1 MLLDIQYE
9 IARQR
14 GEELRRRA
22 EAERLIR
29 AARPQRRTRIR
40 VRETIADLLVAAA
53 ERIRPQRRVGDTCLG
68 TAHDRLALRG

>member
-1 MLLDIQYE
+1 MLDIQYE

-29 AARPQRRTRIR
+29 APRQRGRTRIR
-40 VRETIADLLVAAA
+40 VRETLADLLVAAA
-53 ERIRPQRRVGDTCLG
+53 ERVRPQRRVGEACLDI
-68 TAHDRLALRG
+68 AHDQLALRG